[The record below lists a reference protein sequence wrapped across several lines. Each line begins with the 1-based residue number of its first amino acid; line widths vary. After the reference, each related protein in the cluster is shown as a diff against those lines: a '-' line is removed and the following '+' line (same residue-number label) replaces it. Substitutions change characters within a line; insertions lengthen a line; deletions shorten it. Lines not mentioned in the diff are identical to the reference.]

1 MWWLDFLTG
10 KRWRSLSHVR
20 LFASLDFLKYHNI
33 KSSDIKQCMC
43 LWGKKK
49 NNNTKP
55 KVLQNHTLKT
65 GNKTL
70 KPVQLWHSVY
80 IYVFWSFPVFHRHYL
95 LQGWQQSKE
104 VNRTDVSHDVSEKS
118 AGSQKGPV
126 AFPGKHSN
134 TCGNTKANT
143 WFFVLCIYWHT
154 LLARLITPLELMVS

>member
-1 MWWLDFLTG
+1 MSD
-10 KRWRSLSHVR
+10 S
-20 LFASLDFLKYHNI
+20 ASLDFLKYHNI
-33 KSSDIKQCMC
+33 KSSDIKQCIC
-43 LWGKKK
+43 LWEKKK
-49 NNNTKP
+49 KTT

-70 KPVQLWHSVY
+70 KPVQLWHTVF

-143 WFFVLCIYWHT
+143 WFFCLVY
-154 LLARLITPLELMVS
+154 LLTHIVGQIDNTIELMVS